1 EEFAGGHAEHFGQPV
16 EDSDGRV
23 LLAALQTPDVGA
35 VDVGVERKRLLRQPA
50 LGADPAQIP
59 GHPLLAGFARHRP
72 TLASSAPESPRT
84 IIRGNKTKVQ
94 RDNSPLTGVNRK
106 DTRRVWGERGCI
118 TDQGK
123 KDHHTRTRV
132 LSWAATGSGSVGC
145 ASSTTR
151 SLSMA
156 TSTAST

>member
-106 DTRRVWGERGCI
+106 DTHRVCR
-118 TDQGK
+118 QPSK
-123 KDHHTRTRV
+123 KDHHTETRV

-151 SLSMA
+151 SLFMA